1 MADIESLYKKVD
13 GKIIIEIDLS
23 SVKQL
28 FNSFDPAPF
37 YEKELDADA
46 ENYIVDMVDDFPL
59 KTPFRLVIY
68 LHGASSTG
76 DDALTITRAVHAH
89 FRYLMMEQDL
99 KFRTKFRYGRWAL
112 LVGLVFVAIAMI
124 ARQAVYA
131 SLGSDHLVSQII
143 ADSLLIIGW
152 AAMWEPVT
160 VILYELW
167 PIIQKKKTY
176 EKISRMEIEVLPSRK
191 NPPGPDGDGALG
203 S

>member
-68 LHGASSTG
+68 LHGASPTG
-76 DDALTITRAVHAH
+76 DDALTITRAVHTH

-99 KFRTKFRYGRWAL
+99 KFRTKFRYGRWSL

-176 EKISRMEIEVLPSRK
+176 EKISRMEIEIHPL
-191 NPPGPDGDGALG
+191 
-203 S
+203 